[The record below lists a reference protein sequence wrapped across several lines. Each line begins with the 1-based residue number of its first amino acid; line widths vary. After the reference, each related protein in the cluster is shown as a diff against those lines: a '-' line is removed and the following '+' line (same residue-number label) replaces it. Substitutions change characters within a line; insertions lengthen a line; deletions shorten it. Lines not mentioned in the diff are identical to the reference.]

1 MSSPIQITPTRPE
14 KEDASRKLPTL
25 HAFFSPGGI
34 LSQSSLAFEHRPG
47 QYEMAKAVESALH
60 DNRHLIV
67 EAGTGTGKTL
77 AYLLPA
83 LRLARE
89 RGQRVIISTGTK
101 NLQEQLYFKDIPFL
115 ETVLHSSGPLK
126 VCYMKGRANYLCRH
140 KLYALRDSP
149 LLNGLDE
156 ISQFHHISNWERT
169 TETGDRA
176 EIDQLP
182 EHSPLWHKLDA
193 RTEAC
198 LGQTCP
204 DWERCFITN
213 MRRKALESD
222 LIIVNH
228 HLFFADLSI
237 KQQAAGAPDAGILP
251 EACAVIFDEAHE
263 LEDVASNYFGI
274 GLSTA
279 RFDDLARDTET
290 LLRAK
295 QATSSAIESS
305 LATLRERSRLFFA
318 ALPAAINPG
327 APPMTAS
334 SSWVGHSQPQPGRM
348 PFLHRSDFLEEA
360 GDLYLSVIN
369 ALTRLEGELDRI
381 KNVEETPGLRKR
393 ATDIR
398 NHLKFLLESDDP
410 NTVFWIDRRVAGGL
424 RAIARGSSTLSSRPE
439 RSAVEGPASP
449 TRHGTPFHTHLQ
461 ATPIDVSA
469 LLSQTLFESYP
480 SVILTS
486 ATLTVAGTDGTPG
499 FKHISERLGL
509 NFARELVVPSH
520 FNYSKQAL
528 LYLPRGMPDPR
539 EPAFTDRSIERIRRV
554 LEITQGRAFCLFTSY
569 KSMREAHDRLL
580 AELPYP
586 LLLHGTAPRHVLL
599 QQFRETPNA
608 VLFGTSS
615 FWQGVDVQGDQL
627 SAVIIDRLPFAV
639 PSDPVIEARMRAIE
653 AAGGK
658 PFFDLQIPQAVITL
672 KQGFGRLIRSLND
685 RGVLMLL
692 DPRVQRSRYG
702 RIFLDSLPPYRHTED
717 ITEVE
722 RFFAVEPNAPLTS
735 LAQRPPPGT

>member
-1 MSSPIQITPTRPE
+1 MRPLYDQHSHVSSPIQITPASPH
-14 KEDASRKLPTL
+14 EDAEHQTRKLPTL
-25 HAFFSPGGI
+25 HDFFSPGGL

-47 QYEMAKAVESALH
+47 QYEMARAVESALH

-101 NLQEQLYFKDIPFL
+101 NLQEQLFFKDLPFL
-115 ETVLHSSGPLK
+115 ESVLQQSGPLK

-156 ISQFHHISNWERT
+156 ISQFAHISNWERS

-198 LGQTCP
+198 LGTTCP
-204 DWERCFITN
+204 DWERCFITG

-263 LEDVASNYFGI
+263 LEDIASNYFGI
-274 GLSTA
+274 GLSNA
-279 RFDDLARDTET
+279 RFDELARDTEI

-295 QATSSAIESS
+295 QATSSSIESA
-305 LATLRERSRLFFA
+305 LATLRDRARLFFA
-318 ALPAAINPG
+318 ALPASPAADCHPERSAQRAVEGPAG
-327 APPMTAS
+327 APA
-334 SSWVGHSQPQPGRM
+334 QPQGQPQIGRM
-348 PFLHRSDFLEEA
+348 PFLARPDFLEA
-360 GDLYLSVIN
+360 SGDLYLSVLN
-369 ALTRLEGELDRI
+369 ALTRLEGELDRL
-381 KNVEETPGLRKR
+381 KNVEEAPGLRKR

-398 NHLKFLLESDDP
+398 THLKFLLESDDP
-410 NTVFWIDRRVAGGL
+410 NTVFWIDRRPTTGVRNL
-424 RAIARGSSTLSSRPE
+424 ARNVG
-439 RSAVEGPASP
+439 A
-449 TRHGTPFHTHLQ
+449 FHTHLQ
-461 ATPIDVSA
+461 ATPIDVSE

-486 ATLTVAGTDGTPG
+486 ATLTVAGPGGAPG
-499 FKHISERLGL
+499 FKHISKRLGL

-520 FNYSKQAL
+520 FDYARQAL
-528 LYLPRGMPDPR
+528 LYLPQGMPDPR
-539 EPAFTDRSIERIRRV
+539 DSTFALRSTERIRRV

-569 KSMREAHDRLL
+569 AQMRLAHDRLL

-627 SAVIIDRLPFAV
+627 SAVIIDRLPFGV
-639 PSDPVIEARMRAIE
+639 PSDPVIEARMKAIE

-658 PFFDLQIPQAVITL
+658 PFFDLQVPQAVITL
-672 KQGFGRLIRSLND
+672 KQGFGRLIRSLSD

-692 DPRVQRSRYG
+692 DPRIQRSRYG
-702 RIFLDSLPPYRHTED
+702 KIFLDSLPPYRRSED
-717 ITEVE
+717 ITDVE
-722 RFFAVEPNAPLTS
+722 RFFAS
-735 LAQRPPPGT
+735 